1 MAKDEK
7 EKSVTGELIDLV
19 KEKLNDLL
27 NIVKVKETDSLQ
39 TRMGKRILSLPVAL
53 FIVLFS
59 PLVLLTLIIAL
70 AIAL

>member
-39 TRMGKRILSLPVAL
+39 TRIGKRILSLPVAL